1 MSAPRPAH
9 ARAPVTILSGGR
21 TTTLRR
27 GLVTGDDL
35 WLPLPDLAPATGWH
49 LKPQGV
55 CRDEACI
62 PVTAALAEQILRAAG
77 DETWFNLTAFAR
89 YVEQPVAHDPD
100 ARVWSVGPPAYEQ
113 QGRAAT
119 GLAPAFTLPDFAGR
133 LHSLSDYRGKKVF
146 LLTWAS
152 W

>member
-1 MSAPRPAH
+1 
-9 ARAPVTILSGGR
+9 VTILSGGR

-35 WLPLPDLAPATGWH
+35 WLPLSDLAPATGWE
-49 LKPQGV
+49 LKPEGV

-62 PVTAALAEQILRAAG
+62 PVRGGLAEQILREAEG
-77 DETWFNLTAFAR
+77 ETWFNLIAFAR
-89 YVEQPVAHDPD
+89 YVEQPIAHDAD
-100 ARVWSVGPPAYEQ
+100 GRVWSFGPPAYEQ
-113 QGRAAT
+113 QGRAGT
-119 GLAPAFTLPDFAGR
+119 GLAPDFTLPDFEGR
-133 LHSLSDYRGKKVF
+133 PHALSDERGKKVF